1 MICNKGYVNLG
12 FPATILNMLKLLS
25 LSFFVF
31 FTIFCKAQGIWNI
44 GYIQIDSIN
53 KNHIGQ
59 VVRIDF
65 KSFNPPINSDRRR
78 HIRSYIGTKDID
90 TITIDKT
97 LIVLAERRKIYVDHG
112 NYNDKFLECINC
124 KKETILIYDAK
135 ILEINS
141 KSILFQLDIE
151 TKKGYE
157 VKQKEIKVVTIDRK
171 KLDGV
176 MYKL

>member
-1 MICNKGYVNLG
+1 
-12 FPATILNMLKLLS
+12 MLKLFS
-25 LSFFVF
+25 LSFFTLF
-31 FTIFCKAQGIWNI
+31 ATFCKAQGTWNI
-44 GYIQIDSIN
+44 GYIQIDSLN

-65 KSFNPPINSDRRR
+65 KSLNAPINSEGQR
-78 HIRSYIGTKDID
+78 HIRSYVGTKDID

-97 LIVLAERRKIYVDHG
+97 LIVLAERRKIHIDHG
-112 NYNDKFLECINC
+112 DYNDQFLECTNC
-124 KKETILIYDAK
+124 KNETILIYDAK

-157 VKQKEIKVVTIDRK
+157 VKQKEIKLVTIDRK